1 MTVTTKKLTLSE
13 YLSYEDETDTRYELV
28 NGELVAMA
36 QPKGLH
42 GAISEFLNDQFRA
55 EIKRLGREWTSKQM
69 AIAIQSPR
77 GGRWDTARIPDVLV
91 LQGEQWRDLRER
103 EAIILLDE
111 PPPLLAVEVVSEST
125 QRADY
130 RAKRV
135 EYNVLGIPE
144 YWIVDP
150 REGQVTVFR
159 LVEDLYEGQK
169 LVGGALVVSPT
180 FPELRLTVDQIL
192 SAGE

>member
-55 EIKRLGREWTSKQM
+55 EIKRLGLEWTSKQM

-77 GGRWDTARIPDVLV
+77 GGRWDTARIPDVVV
-91 LQGEQWRDLRER
+91 LPLEQWRDLRER
-103 EAIILLDE
+103 EAIILLNE

>member
-77 GGRWDTARIPDVLV
+77 GGRWDTARIPDVVV

-103 EAIILLDE
+103 EAIILLNE

-159 LVEDLYEGQK
+159 LVEDLYEGQE

>member
-91 LQGEQWRDLRER
+91 LPLEQWRDLRER

>member
-91 LQGEQWRDLRER
+91 LQREQWRDLRER

-150 REGQVTVFR
+150 RESQVTVFR